1 MKLEDYIILHKIFR
15 FNFINLFTSCP
26 VKDLTNYAQQPDCH
40 ALFPV
45 FWQLKIKTFSIAIVM
60 KICLSLSN
68 RTDNLTPLLMF
79 IIVKLI
85 RVMVMVFSATF
96 NNISV
101 ISWQLVLLLEETG
114 VPGENHQPAASHWQT
129 LSHNVVLSTPYMSSI
144 QTHNVSG
151 DSHWLHR

>member
-1 MKLEDYIILHKIFR
+1 MKLEDYFILHKIFR

-26 VKDLTNYAQQPDCH
+26 VNDLLTNHAQQPDCH

-45 FWQLKIKTFSIAIVM
+45 SWQLKIKTFSIVIVI

-68 RTDNLTPLLMF
+68 RKDNLTPMLMF
-79 IIVKLI
+79 IVVKLI
-85 RVMVMVFSATF
+85 RVMVMVFNATF

-114 VPGENHQPAASHWQT
+114 VHGENH
-129 LSHNVVLSTPYMSSI
+129 
-144 QTHNVSG
+144 
-151 DSHWLHR
+151 